1 MFARGSP
8 YRIRLL
14 CSQLRPV
21 AGHLAGLLGPCDAVA
36 LAVVEEPQLPVEEWP
51 SDMPQQSAVRPRGV
65 VPAEAF

>member
-1 MFARGSP
+1 
-8 YRIRLL
+8 
-14 CSQLRPV
+14 
-21 AGHLAGLLGPCDAVA
+21 LAGLLGPCDAVA